1 MELIKFLNLEKFNV
15 DKSIDGKL
23 VPYVRSYSHGS
34 ENPYHKSIHF
44 ENLEKKELLNIH
56 WRFDGMITV
65 ELNDLKIVNEWNS
78 EKRKRLYHSQDFSQ
92 EKLNEILNENIL

>member
-1 MELIKFLNLEKFNV
+1 
-15 DKSIDGKL
+15 
-23 VPYVRSYSHGS
+23 
-34 ENPYHKSIHF
+34 
-44 ENLEKKELLNIH
+44 
-56 WRFDGMITV
+56 MITV